1 MNVQIARFLP
11 QLTQQKIVQTE
22 LPVSVGRQQSR
33 GVASGFVG
41 AEIQTSLIRF
51 ISVFAVKFVEHHF
64 SADKNSGFQQK
75 GSIF

>member
-41 AEIQTSLIRF
+41 AEIQPSLI
-51 ISVFAVKFVEHHF
+51 
-64 SADKNSGFQQK
+64 
-75 GSIF
+75 